1 MRKNLLALAISV
13 TFCVLIFWWLAPSLS
28 PRPDNTLPDYGD
40 LVAYDPQRPGG
51 HLKPGFNQL
60 VLGERRGHAVRWITN
75 SAGFRN
81 IQEIT
86 PWPAEGVLRILFLG
100 DSFVDG
106 LRTDQDDTIGAVLQ
120 SELEHSLQQDVE
132 VVISGHNNPANA
144 WYFWQT
150 HGHRVH
156 PQLVILGL
164 TVGNDLVSHNYGA
177 GVWPDVKSLDHL
189 VRVDP
194 DISHAGIGNAQ
205 LMIPADGF
213 LAENQ
218 RSAWQLNRVALNEA
232 LARRFY
238 PFAHLA
244 RPAMGPLASEP
255 GQAQA
260 AGYFTSLGLYYQGE
274 LPFFKSVWRDF
285 ESLLAGFIAQ
295 IRYYD
300 AQPVMVSFP
309 SRIEALPR
317 DWNRLVRA
325 LQLDPEKFDLDAP
338 SRHIVGLCG
347 VLELACLDTSAAL
360 RAGQENAEVFRPL
373 GDMHLSKH
381 GQAVTA
387 RAISNFIQT
396 LLQAAPISG
405 PDDGWLAEYQA
416 KVQQWGTQ
424 VLRDDAPWFDPQTGS
439 ARLGFAEN
447 LAALESIFTSG
458 WRHDQPQDPF
468 WGGEGEASMRI
479 PVANPDLDHQLQLL
493 AMPFLA
499 QANEF
504 RQRVIVSI
512 GAETIVELIL
522 DSDRFSNI
530 PIDLPARLL
539 STPWTRVKF
548 EFPDAL
554 VPAEVGESADQRRLG
569 MAVIGM
575 EINAVDPG
583 ISKL

>member
-1 MRKNLLALAISV
+1 MRKNLLALVISV
-13 TFCVLIFWWLAPSLS
+13 SFCVLIFWWLAPLIS
-28 PRPDNTLPDYGD
+28 PAPENTLPDYGD

-51 HLKPGFNQL
+51 HLKPGIDKL
-60 VLGERRGHAVRWITN
+60 VLGERHGHAVRWITN

-106 LRTDQDDTIGAVLQ
+106 SRTDQGDTIGAVLQ
-120 SELEHSLQQDVE
+120 SELEHSLQQHVE

-156 PQLVILGL
+156 PQLVILGMS
-164 TVGNDLVSHNYGA
+164 VGNDLVSHNYGA

-194 DISHAGIGNAQ
+194 DISHAGIGNAR

-213 LAENQ
+213 LAEDQ

-244 RPAMGPLASEP
+244 RPAMGPLPSEP
-255 GQAQA
+255 GRAQA
-260 AGYFTSLGLYYQGE
+260 AGYFTSLGLYYKGE
-274 LPFFKSVWRDF
+274 LPFIKSAWRDF
-285 ESLLAGFIAQ
+285 ESLLAGFVAQ
-295 IRYYD
+295 IRYFD
-300 AQPVMVSFP
+300 ARPVMVSFP

-325 LQLDPEKFDLDAP
+325 LQLDPWKFDLDAP
-338 SRHIVGLCG
+338 SRHIASLCDE
-347 VLELACLDTSAAL
+347 LELACLDSSPAL

-373 GDMHLSKH
+373 GDMHLNKH

-387 RAISNFIQT
+387 RAISNFIQI
-396 LLQAAPISG
+396 LLQAGPISG
-405 PDDGWLAEYQA
+405 PGDAWLAEYQA
-416 KVQQWGTQ
+416 KVQQWRTQ
-424 VLRDDAPWFDPQTGS
+424 VLRDDAPWFDRQTGS
-439 ARLGFAEN
+439 ARLSSAEN
-447 LAALESIFTSG
+447 LGALETIFTSG
-458 WRHDQPQDPF
+458 WRHDRPEDPF
-468 WGGEGEASMRI
+468 WGGEGVASIRI
-479 PVANPDLDHQLQLL
+479 PVINTNLDHRVQLL

-504 RQRVIVSI
+504 RQRVVVTI
-512 GAETIVELIL
+512 GAETVLELVL

-530 PIDLPARLL
+530 PIDLPAHLL

-548 EFPDAL
+548 KFPDAL
-554 VPAEVGESADQRRLG
+554 VPAKVGESVDQRRLAI
-569 MAVIGM
+569 AVIGL
-575 EINAVDPG
+575 EINAVDP
-583 ISKL
+583 